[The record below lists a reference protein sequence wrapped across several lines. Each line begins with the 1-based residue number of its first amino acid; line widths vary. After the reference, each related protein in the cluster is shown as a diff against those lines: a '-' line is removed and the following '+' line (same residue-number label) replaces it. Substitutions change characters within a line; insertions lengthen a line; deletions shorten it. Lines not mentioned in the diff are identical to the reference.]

1 MKHIFPHHSKANLVY
16 KAKSFTSLVFCLW
29 FESHEVWQCCWEM
42 RASLSLLLSPPFG
55 HWNLQKI
62 LFSSQVAMSWSP
74 DTSSWE
80 QAKPAQENRYVLYIL
95 SIALNIC
102 LHNNKY
108 DLMTVFSSVF
118 QIVCDCSC
126 MYLLNHLEILQ
137 VSSHIQVLARKKVRE
152 YQAGI
157 KVGWKHIFYLLGYGI
172 SLFLLLLFLFFFSSS
187 LAFLFCRFLAICRFL
202 PGENL
207 ARYSQSWRYALSC
220 GWGGAYKFQ
229 LSIGWIKSWAMSAK
243 TKL

>member
-1 MKHIFPHHSKANLVY
+1 
-16 KAKSFTSLVFCLW
+16 
-29 FESHEVWQCCWEM
+29 
-42 RASLSLLLSPPFG
+42 
-55 HWNLQKI
+55 
-62 LFSSQVAMSWSP
+62 
-74 DTSSWE
+74 
-80 QAKPAQENRYVLYIL
+80 
-95 SIALNIC
+95 
-102 LHNNKY
+102 
-108 DLMTVFSSVF
+108 MTVFSSVVEMF

-229 LSIGWIKSWAMSAK
+229 LSIGWIKSWAMSAWK
-243 TKL
+243 PSCKCYGKLCDVV